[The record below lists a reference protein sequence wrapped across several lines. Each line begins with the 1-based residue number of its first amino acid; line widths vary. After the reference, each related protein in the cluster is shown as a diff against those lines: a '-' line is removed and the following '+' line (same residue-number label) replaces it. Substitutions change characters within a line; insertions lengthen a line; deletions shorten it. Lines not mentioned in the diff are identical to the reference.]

1 MKEYEVVIESYNP
14 CGGVSYA
21 QKKFMEIETDDPI
34 QFVKNYAFVDKV
46 DVFSDNGDELILLVE
61 ENGYVQKY
69 YFTEI

>member
-1 MKEYEVVIESYNP
+1 
-14 CGGVSYA
+14 
-21 QKKFMEIETDDPI
+21 MEIETDDPV

-46 DVFSDNGDELILLVE
+46 DVFSDNGEELILSVE